1 MDKKKS
7 KNKPTIPSAAEE
19 GKEAMEENKEEVIPK
34 KPITP
39 DTIFFADRID
49 KLYNAKDPIESI
61 NVLLQ
66 DHFRK
71 INGNANFDEEKLR
84 AEAEFHV
91 NNLVFL
97 KQTFS
102 FDNEAISSLMNVL
115 GKLIKFKNINQQ
127 NYQKV
132 VQTNESQ
139 ATVGSVDI
147 SGNQLPEEVSNVN
160 NNKNVSPTKD
170 DNENNQKDNN
180 NNENNENNPDNKNNP
195 QEENKE
201 KEENQNNENVEN
213 NDNEKNIEQEK
224 VGEENNNFEDVDFLF
239 LSKEKLNE
247 FKESLI
253 EENLMPKTKSEF
265 LLANNKDKTRT
276 KGKFFLNL
284 KEINE
289 ILKYIQTN
297 YLPYIRMW
305 YYFQN
310 DQRLVTERKIEVIIN
325 TPTLIDMP
333 LSMATQEKTDEEK
346 AAEEEEERKKK
357 LEEEKRIEEE
367 NKKKEEEEL
376 KKQEES
382 KKLLEEQ
389 NKEETYLD
397 LLERLGLNEE
407 TKKIIIEKIE
417 ELHKEVDGKI
427 DNRKKTLDDK
437 IREIDESVHGKKK

>member
-1 MDKKKS
+1 MDKKKA
-7 KNKPTIPSAAEE
+7 KKAAVPSGPDE
-19 GKEAMEENKEEVIPK
+19 GKESVNGDKEKPVIEQ

-39 DTIFFADRID
+39 DTIFFSDKIE

-61 NVLLQ
+61 NILLQ

-97 KQTFS
+97 KQNFSS
-102 FDNEAISSLMNVL
+102 FDDEAISTLMNVL
-115 GKLIKFKNINQQ
+115 GKLIKFKSSNNNIKPINQ
-127 NYQKV
+127 KIMP
-132 VQTNESQ
+132 NESQ
-139 ATVGSVDI
+139 ASVGSVDI
-147 SGNQLPEEVSNVN
+147 SGNQLPEDIT
-160 NNKNVSPTKD
+160 NNKNVLPQNNLNENPK
-170 DNENNQKDNN
+170 NENNNVEQEPNKEEENQQKNEN
-180 NNENNENNPDNKNNP
+180 EENLEQENNENG
-195 QEENKE
+195 KE
-201 KEENQNNENVEN
+201 NENN
-213 NDNEKNIEQEK
+213 AI
-224 VGEENNNFEDVDFLF
+224 EDVDFLF
-239 LSKEKLNE
+239 LSKDKLNE

-253 EENLMPKTKSEF
+253 SENLMPKTKSEF
-265 LLANNKDKTRT
+265 TFANRKDKIRT
-276 KGKFFLNL
+276 NGKFFLNL

-289 ILKYIQTN
+289 ILKYIQSN

-310 DQRLVTERKIEVIIN
+310 DERRITERKIEVIIN
-325 TPTLIDMP
+325 SPTLINMP

-346 AAEEEEERKKK
+346 LAEEEEKKKK
-357 LEEEKRIEEE
+357 LEEEKKIEEE
-367 NKKKEEEEL
+367 NKKKEEEEEL
-376 KKQEES
+376 RKQEET

-417 ELHKEVDGKI
+417 ELHREVDGKI

-437 IREIDESVHGKKK
+437 IREIDESMHGKKK

>member
-115 GKLIKFKNINQQ
+115 GKLIKFKNINRQ

-139 ATVGSVDI
+139 VTVGSVDI

-180 NNENNENNPDNKNNP
+180 NNENNENNPDNKNNS

-213 NDNEKNIEQEK
+213 NDNEKNIEQEN
-224 VGEENNNFEDVDFLF
+224 VGEVNNNVEDVDFLF

>member
-7 KNKPTIPSAAEE
+7 KNKPTVSGQEE
-19 GKEAMEENKEEVIPK
+19 GKESMNDEKEKPVIEQ

-39 DTIFFADRID
+39 DTIFLSDKID

-61 NVLLQ
+61 NDLLQ

-97 KQTFS
+97 KQNFS
-102 FDNEAISSLMNVL
+102 YFDNEAISTLMNIF
-115 GKLIKFKNINQQ
+115 GKLIKFKNSTINK
-127 NYQKV
+127 NNIQKIL
-132 VQTNESQ
+132 QTESQ
-139 ATVGSVDI
+139 ASVGSVDI
-147 SGNQLPEEVSNVN
+147 SGNQLPEDIS
-160 NNKNVSPTKD
+160 NNKNVSPQNNLNENENNNNNNSLKQAQNKEENNVKD
-170 DNENNQKDNN
+170 DNEENIEQ
-180 NNENNENNPDNKNNP
+180 ENNENE
-195 QEENKE
+195 EENM
-201 KEENQNNENVEN
+201 
-213 NDNEKNIEQEK
+213 NIEE
-224 VGEENNNFEDVDFLF
+224 VDFLF
-239 LSKEKLNE
+239 LSKDKLKE

-253 EENLMPKTKSEF
+253 SENLIPKTKSEF
-265 LLANNKDKTRT
+265 ALANKKDKVRVN
-276 KGKFFLNL
+276 GNFFLNL
-284 KEINE
+284 KETND
-289 ILKYIQTN
+289 ILKYIQSN

-310 DQRLVTERKIEVIIN
+310 EQRKITERKIEVIIN
-325 TPTLIDMP
+325 SPTLINMP
-333 LSMATQEKTDEEK
+333 LSMAQQEKTDEEK
-346 AAEEEEERKKK
+346 MAEEEEKKK
-357 LEEEKRIEEE
+357 KMEEEKKIEEE
-367 NKKKEEEEL
+367 NQKKEEEEL
-376 KKQEES
+376 KRQEET
-382 KKLLEEQ
+382 KKMMEEQ

>member
-1 MDKKKS
+1 MDKKKT
-7 KNKPTIPSAAEE
+7 KNKITTSAPDE
-19 GKEAMEENKEEVIPK
+19 GKESVNGDKEKPVIEQ

-39 DTIFFADRID
+39 DTIFFSD
-49 KLYNAKDPIESI
+49 KIEKLFNAKDPIEST

-97 KQTFS
+97 KQSFPS
-102 FDNEAISSLMNVL
+102 FDDETISSLMNVL
-115 GKLIKFKNINQQ
+115 GKLIKFKNTNKNNNIQINQ
-127 NYQKV
+127 KIAP
-132 VQTNESQ
+132 NESQ
-139 ATVGSVDI
+139 ASVGSVDI
-147 SGNQLPEEVSNVN
+147 SGNQLPEDAP
-160 NNKNVSPTKD
+160 NNKNVLPQNNLNENLQ
-170 DNENNQKDNN
+170 NENNNN
-180 NNENNENNPDNKNNP
+180 NLEQEGNKEEENQQKNENEENLEQENNENG
-195 QEENKE
+195 KE
-201 KEENQNNENVEN
+201 NENN
-213 NDNEKNIEQEK
+213 GI
-224 VGEENNNFEDVDFLF
+224 EDVDFLF
-239 LSKEKLNE
+239 LSKDKLNE
-247 FKESLI
+247 FKDSLI
-253 EENLMPKTKSEF
+253 SENLMPKTKTEF
-265 LLANNKDKTRT
+265 AFANKKDKIRT
-276 KGKFFLNL
+276 NGKFFLNV

-289 ILKYIQTN
+289 ILKYIQSN

-310 DQRLVTERKIEVIIN
+310 DERRITERKIEVIIN
-325 TPTLIDMP
+325 SPTLINMP

-346 AAEEEEERKKK
+346 LAEEEEKKK
-357 LEEEKRIEEE
+357 KMEEEKKIEEE
-367 NKKKEEEEL
+367 NKKKEEEEEL
-376 KKQEES
+376 KKQEETR
-382 KKLLEEQ
+382 KLLEEQ

-417 ELHKEVDGKI
+417 ELHREVDGKI

>member
-213 NDNEKNIEQEK
+213 NDNEKNIGQEN
-224 VGEENNNFEDVDFLF
+224 VGEVNNNVEDVDFLF

-247 FKESLI
+247 FKQSLI

>member
-1 MDKKKS
+1 MDKKKT
-7 KNKPTIPSAAEE
+7 KNKITTSAPDE
-19 GKEAMEENKEEVIPK
+19 GKESVNGDKEKPVIEQ

-39 DTIFFADRID
+39 DTIFFSD
-49 KLYNAKDPIESI
+49 KIEKLFNAKDPIESI

-97 KQTFS
+97 KQSFPS
-102 FDNEAISSLMNVL
+102 FDDETISSLMNVL
-115 GKLIKFKNINQQ
+115 GKLIKFKNTNKNNNIQINQ
-127 NYQKV
+127 KIAP
-132 VQTNESQ
+132 NESQ
-139 ATVGSVDI
+139 ASVGSVDI
-147 SGNQLPEEVSNVN
+147 SGNQLPEDAP
-160 NNKNVSPTKD
+160 NNKNVLPQNNLNENLQ
-170 DNENNQKDNN
+170 NENNNN
-180 NNENNENNPDNKNNP
+180 NLEQEGNKEEENQQKNENEENLEQENNENG
-195 QEENKE
+195 KE
-201 KEENQNNENVEN
+201 NENN
-213 NDNEKNIEQEK
+213 GI
-224 VGEENNNFEDVDFLF
+224 EDVDFLF
-239 LSKEKLNE
+239 LSKDKLNE
-247 FKESLI
+247 FKDSLI
-253 EENLMPKTKSEF
+253 SENLMPKTKTEF
-265 LLANNKDKTRT
+265 AFANKKDKIRT
-276 KGKFFLNL
+276 NGKFFLNV

-289 ILKYIQTN
+289 ILKYIQSN

-310 DQRLVTERKIEVIIN
+310 DERRITERKIEVIIN
-325 TPTLIDMP
+325 SPTLINMP

-346 AAEEEEERKKK
+346 LAEEEEKKK
-357 LEEEKRIEEE
+357 KMEEEKKIEEE
-367 NKKKEEEEL
+367 NKKKEEEEEL
-376 KKQEES
+376 KKQEETR
-382 KKLLEEQ
+382 KLLEEQ

-417 ELHKEVDGKI
+417 ELHREVDGKI

>member
-7 KNKPTIPSAAEE
+7 KNKQAVPSAPDE
-19 GKEAMEENKEEVIPK
+19 GKESVNGEKEKPVIEQ
-34 KPITP
+34 KPMTP
-39 DTIFFADRID
+39 DTIFLSDKID
-49 KLYNAKDPIESI
+49 KLFNAKDPIESI

-97 KQTFS
+97 KQNFPN
-102 FDNEAISSLMNVL
+102 FDNETISSLMNIL
-115 GKLIKFKNINQQ
+115 GKLIKFKNVSKHINP
-127 NYQKV
+127 KILP
-132 VQTNESQ
+132 NESQ
-139 ATVGSVDI
+139 ASVGSVDI
-147 SGNQLPEEVSNVN
+147 SGNQLPPEDISNLN
-160 NNKNVSPTKD
+160 NNKNVSPQNQ
-170 DNENNQKDNN
+170 NENPQNNNN
-180 NNENNENNPDNKNNP
+180 NNENNNQENNA

-201 KEENQNNENVEN
+201 ENIENGE
-213 NDNEKNIEQEK
+213 NEKNIEQEN
-224 VGEENNNFEDVDFLF
+224 ENENENNNNIEEVDFLF
-239 LSKEKLNE
+239 LSKDKLNE
-247 FKESLI
+247 LKESLT
-253 EENLMPKTKSEF
+253 EENLMPKTKNDF
-265 LLANNKDKTRT
+265 ILANKKDKIRVN
-276 KGKFFLNL
+276 GKFFLNL

-310 DQRLVTERKIEVIIN
+310 DQRRVTERKIEVIIN
-325 TPTLIDMP
+325 TPTLINMP

-346 AAEEEEERKKK
+346 LAEEEEKRKKM
-357 LEEEKRIEEE
+357 EEEKKIEEE
-367 NKKKEEEEL
+367 NQKKEEEEL
-376 KKQEES
+376 KKQEEN
-382 KKLLEEQ
+382 KKMLEEQ

>member
-1 MDKKKS
+1 MDKKKA
-7 KNKPTIPSAAEE
+7 KKAAVPSGPDE
-19 GKEAMEENKEEVIPK
+19 GKESVNGDKEKPVIEQ

-39 DTIFFADRID
+39 DTIFFSDKIE

-61 NVLLQ
+61 NILLQ

-97 KQTFS
+97 KQNFSS
-102 FDNEAISSLMNVL
+102 FDDEAISTLMNVL
-115 GKLIKFKNINQQ
+115 GKLIKFKSANNNIKPINQ
-127 NYQKV
+127 KIMP
-132 VQTNESQ
+132 NESQ
-139 ATVGSVDI
+139 ASVGSVDI
-147 SGNQLPEEVSNVN
+147 SGNQLPEDIS
-160 NNKNVSPTKD
+160 NNKNVLPQNNLNENPK
-170 DNENNQKDNN
+170 NENNNVEQEPNKEEENQQKNEN
-180 NNENNENNPDNKNNP
+180 ENEENLEQENNENENNKNNT
-195 QEENKE
+195 
-201 KEENQNNENVEN
+201 KEE
-213 NDNEKNIEQEK
+213 
-224 VGEENNNFEDVDFLF
+224 VDFLF
-239 LSKEKLNE
+239 LSKNKMNE

-253 EENLMPKTKSEF
+253 SEKLMPKTKNEF
-265 LLANNKDKTRT
+265 SLANKKDKVRT
-276 KGKFFLNL
+276 NGKFFLNM
-284 KEINE
+284 KEISE
-289 ILKYIQTN
+289 ILKYIQSN

-310 DQRLVTERKIEVIIN
+310 DQRRITERKIEVIIN
-325 TPTLIDMP
+325 SPTLTDMP
-333 LSMATQEKTDEEK
+333 LCMATQEKTDEEK
-346 AAEEEEERKKK
+346 AAEEEEKKKKMEEEKK
-357 LEEEKRIEEE
+357 LEEE
-367 NKKKEEEEL
+367 NQKKEEEEL
-376 KKQEES
+376 KKQEEN
-382 KKLLEEQ
+382 KKLMEEQ

>member
-1 MDKKKS
+1 MDKKKA
-7 KNKPTIPSAAEE
+7 KKAAVPSGPDE
-19 GKEAMEENKEEVIPK
+19 GKESVNGDKEKPVIEQ

-39 DTIFFADRID
+39 DTIFFSDKIE

-61 NVLLQ
+61 NILLQ

-97 KQTFS
+97 KQNFSS
-102 FDNEAISSLMNVL
+102 FDDEAISTLMNVL
-115 GKLIKFKNINQQ
+115 GKLIKFKSANNNIKPINQ
-127 NYQKV
+127 KIMP
-132 VQTNESQ
+132 NESQ
-139 ATVGSVDI
+139 ASVGSVDI
-147 SGNQLPEEVSNVN
+147 SGNQLPEDIT
-160 NNKNVSPTKD
+160 NNKNVLPQNNLNENPK
-170 DNENNQKDNN
+170 NENNNVEQEPNKEEENQQKNEN
-180 NNENNENNPDNKNNP
+180 ENEENLEQENNEN
-195 QEENKE
+195 
-201 KEENQNNENVEN
+201 
-213 NDNEKNIEQEK
+213 
-224 VGEENNNFEDVDFLF
+224 ENNNNNTEEEVDFLF
-239 LSKEKLNE
+239 LSKNKMNE

-253 EENLMPKTKSEF
+253 SEKLMPKTKNEF
-265 LLANNKDKTRT
+265 ALANKKDKVRT
-276 KGKFFLNL
+276 NGKFFLNM
-284 KEINE
+284 KEISE
-289 ILKYIQTN
+289 ILKYIQSN

-310 DQRLVTERKIEVIIN
+310 DQRRITERRIEVIIN
-325 TPTLIDMP
+325 SPTLTDMP
-333 LSMATQEKTDEEK
+333 LCMATQEKTDEEK
-346 AAEEEEERKKK
+346 AAEEEEKKKKMEEEKK
-357 LEEEKRIEEE
+357 LEEE
-367 NKKKEEEEL
+367 NQKKEEEEL
-376 KKQEES
+376 KKQEEN
-382 KKLLEEQ
+382 KKLMEEQ

>member
-7 KNKPTIPSAAEE
+7 KKVPVPSGPDE
-19 GKEAMEENKEEVIPK
+19 GKESVNGDKEKPVIEQ

-39 DTIFFADRID
+39 DTIFFSDKIE

-61 NVLLQ
+61 NILLQ

-97 KQTFS
+97 KQNFSS
-102 FDNEAISSLMNVL
+102 FDDEAISTLMNVL
-115 GKLIKFKNINQQ
+115 GKLIKFKSANNNIKPINQ
-127 NYQKV
+127 KIMP
-132 VQTNESQ
+132 NESQ
-139 ATVGSVDI
+139 ASVGSVDI
-147 SGNQLPEEVSNVN
+147 SGNQLPEDIS
-160 NNKNVSPTKD
+160 NNKNVLPQNNLNENPK
-170 DNENNQKDNN
+170 NENNNLEQEANKEEENQQKNENENEDNLEQENNGNENN
-180 NNENNENNPDNKNNP
+180 NN
-195 QEENKE
+195 
-201 KEENQNNENVEN
+201 
-213 NDNEKNIEQEK
+213 NIE
-224 VGEENNNFEDVDFLF
+224 EEVDFLF
-239 LSKEKLNE
+239 LSKEKMNE

-253 EENLMPKTKSEF
+253 SEKLMPKTKNEF
-265 LLANNKDKTRT
+265 VLANKKDKVRT
-276 KGKFFLNL
+276 NGKFFLNM
-284 KEINE
+284 KEISE

-310 DQRLVTERKIEVIIN
+310 DQRRITERKIEVIIN
-325 TPTLIDMP
+325 SPTLTDMP
-333 LSMATQEKTDEEK
+333 LCMATQEKTDEEK
-346 AAEEEEERKKK
+346 AAEEEEKKKKMEEEKK
-357 LEEEKRIEEE
+357 LEEE
-367 NKKKEEEEL
+367 NQKKEEEEL
-376 KKQEES
+376 KKQEEN
-382 KKLLEEQ
+382 KKLMEEQ